1 MLLRSIAAL
10 VLVAPALMIACGD
23 DDDDAGD
30 EPKGCTVG
38 DNSTCPS
45 GLECQAVAGADPD
58 CFCTIDTATGC
69 EEAGT
74 DFVCE
79 PVQGGNSTC
88 FAPIYVK
95 GMVFDLATKAP
106 IEGAHVVARDANNA
120 AVSGVAVTDPAGNY
134 QLRVSA
140 LRDKEGKPLSTKVTM
155 RADAEGYLS
164 FPKPPRI
171 ALPVE
176 LASAAG
182 TDGGP
187 LTVQTS
193 ATDIAMLALQSTT
206 GLGTIKGKVLH
217 DAPRGTLVV
226 AGGATGTGGAATGVA
241 DYDGSYTVFNVAA
254 GSVGVRGFKAGIQL
268 EPTTANV
275 EAAKITEGVDL
286 KSLGEATAVVSGKI
300 ELVNPGAGKETSVI
314 LAVDETFND
323 LAAQGE
329 APPGLRVFPVVGDFS
344 IPNVPDGK
352 YVVLAAFEND
362 FLVRDPDQAIGGTK
376 IVRITVAGANI
387 AMSDSFK
394 VTGALDVVGPTDEA
408 VVSATP
414 TFEWGD
420 DSGEDH
426 YEVVVYNAFG
436 ELMWEKKDIPGVSG
450 DKTVK
455 VPYNSDGTGKALVP
469 GVIYQF
475 RGTSIKQGG
484 TSISRTED
492 LKGTFLVQ

>member
-10 VLVAPALMIACGD
+10 LLVAPALMIACGD
-23 DDDDAGD
+23 DDDDKKD
-30 EPKGCTVG
+30 EEGCTVG
-38 DNSTCPS
+38 DNSTCPA
-45 GLECQAVAGADPD
+45 GLECQAVAGGSPD

-79 PVQGGNSTC
+79 PVQGGNSAC

-120 AVSGVAVTDPAGNY
+120 AVSGVAITDPAGNY
-134 QLRVSA
+134 ALRVSG
-140 LRDKEGKPLSTKVTM
+140 LRDKDGKPLSTKVTL
-155 RADAEGYLS
+155 RADADGYLG

-171 ALPVE
+171 ALPIE
-176 LASAAG
+176 LAGAVAG
-182 TDGGP
+182 DAGA
-187 LTVQTS
+187 LTVQSS

-217 DAPRGTLVV
+217 DTPRGTLVV

-241 DYDGSYTVFNVAA
+241 DYDGSYTVFNVPA
-254 GSVGVRGFKAGIQL
+254 GSVGVRGFKAGLQL
-268 EPTTANV
+268 EPTSANV
-275 EAAKITEGVDL
+275 EADKITEGVDL
-286 KSLGEATAVVSGKI
+286 KSLGKATAVVSGKI

-323 LAAQGE
+323 LTAHGE

-376 IVRITVAGANI
+376 IVRISVAGANI

-408 VVSATP
+408 VVSTTP
-414 TFEWGD
+414 TFEWND

-426 YEVVVYNAFG
+426 YEIVVYNAFG
-436 ELMWEKKDIPGVSG
+436 ELMWEDKAIPGVSG

-455 VPYNSDGTGKALVP
+455 VTYPSAAPAKPLVP

-475 RGTSIKQGG
+475 RATSIKQGG
-484 TSISRTED
+484 TAISRTED